1 MKICCD
7 PSFELITL
15 AERIEGES
23 RLGAPLSDLLDRFRE
38 LLLRTERSAVTGEA
52 HGIARLRAIVD
63 QLARDV
69 EGGHVRSI
77 SGLVAQT
84 RCWAEAA
91 RRVTTPPAA

>member
-1 MKICCD
+1 VTICCD

-15 AERIEGES
+15 AERIERES

-38 LLLRTERSAVTGEA
+38 LLLRSEWSAASSEA

-84 RCWAEAA
+84 RCCVERN